1 LVGTGYHS
9 DGLKDGNHWARGN
22 HPGFPNVLHRW
33 RQLFNAIAA
42 PSTDALKRSS
52 WYRKRATRSARSV
65 GPRWNP
71 GQRLPTFPPTS
82 LLSVRQRS
90 TVRSKAAS
98 FGSPFLIGWALN
110 LCCPT
115 QTDSHRGIARSGPKL
130 TPPSIVSSL
139 VALCI
144 SVASFESVS
153 GLFRPGSLHG
163 LKQSA
168 SCRND
173 QFIWDAAIS
182 SEPSSPP
189 RWRDLGPSHRPASFQ
204 PASHRS
210 KMTCHII
217 GHDGKITRFRAF
229 VCNNDAD
236 TTIWAK
242 QMVDGHDVLSFGAAT
257 AS

>member
-1 LVGTGYHS
+1 M
-9 DGLKDGNHWARGN
+9 
-22 HPGFPNVLHRW
+22 P
-33 RQLFNAIAA
+33 
-42 PSTDALKRSS
+42 
-52 WYRKRATRSARSV
+52 
-65 GPRWNP
+65 
-71 GQRLPTFPPTS
+71 
-82 LLSVRQRS
+82 
-90 TVRSKAAS
+90 
-98 FGSPFLIGWALN
+98 
-110 LCCPT
+110 
-115 QTDSHRGIARSGPKL
+115 

-153 GLFRPGSLHG
+153 GLFRPGSLRG

-182 SEPSSPP
+182 SELLSPP

-217 GHDGKITRFRAF
+217 GHDGKITSFRAF

-236 TTIWAK
+236 ATVWAK
-242 QMVDGHDVLSFGAAT
+242 QMVDGHDVELWSGDRCVTLLNSTGKRGAVSHEVMDGRMVPKPAK
-257 AS
+257 